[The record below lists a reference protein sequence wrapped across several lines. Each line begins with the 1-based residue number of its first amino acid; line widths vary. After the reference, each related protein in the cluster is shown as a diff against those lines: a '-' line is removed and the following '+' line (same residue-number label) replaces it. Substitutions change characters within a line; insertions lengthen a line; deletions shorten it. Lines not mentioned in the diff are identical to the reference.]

1 MAPALGST
9 DNATGSPGVGTLFLA
24 LLVGLAIVGAL
35 LLVMTVRT
43 RRHGPGTFT
52 VLADLVRLEVL
63 ALRERKLP
71 DDDRRRPEAE
81 LDRRF
86 AAGWCDL
93 KASLTGGLGS
103 RASAEIA
110 AHDEQVARAAEK
122 ERAALLEKAR
132 VAKSRAAERR
142 SRAAQ
147 QAELF
152 AAQGRLLR
160 DNNAMSLRD
169 A

>member
-1 MAPALGST
+1 
-9 DNATGSPGVGTLFLA
+9 
-24 LLVGLAIVGAL
+24 
-35 LLVMTVRT
+35 
-43 RRHGPGTFT
+43 
-52 VLADLVRLEVL
+52 VL

-71 DDDRRRPEAE
+71 GRRPPPPEAE

-93 KASLTGGLGS
+93 KASAERRLGS
-103 RASAEIA
+103 RRSAEIA
-110 AHDEQVARAAEK
+110 AHDEQVGAAAEK

-160 DNNAMSLRD
+160 DTTPRACETRGAEDRLED
-169 A
+169 